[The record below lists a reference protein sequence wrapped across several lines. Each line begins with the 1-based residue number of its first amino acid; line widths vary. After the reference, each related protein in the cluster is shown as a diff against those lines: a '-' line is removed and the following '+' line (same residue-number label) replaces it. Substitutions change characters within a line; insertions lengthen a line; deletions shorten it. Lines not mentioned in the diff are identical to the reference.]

1 MDLEKWF
8 GAETRQ
14 GICQQGSCG
23 VRRLCAGLIYCM
35 TEVWEGGTTVRQASI
50 SPMPDP
56 GLNLGPKTDQILVPV
71 LSISLASPLHRDS
84 SHPSLSLTDHVS
96 RAPLTSSPQLRLSL
110 TAHLSLGEQNKPG
123 PSQLSQISQLL
134 QISQNFNHYKYKKH
148 LNYQQ
153 YHNSIT
159 CHKKTHLLQL
169 SHK

>member
-96 RAPLTSSPQLRLSL
+96 RATPDPPPPTPSLSDC
-110 TAHLSLGEQNKPG
+110 T
-123 PSQLSQISQLL
+123 
-134 QISQNFNHYKYKKH
+134 
-148 LNYQQ
+148 
-153 YHNSIT
+153 SIT
-159 CHKKTHLLQL
+159 CREENKPEPSQHGICSACQLGGEPHNNLHL
-169 SHK
+169 